1 MNIADIAHAIHESGL
16 SSFVRGDEPGTE
28 WVFPIVETLH
38 VIFLALV
45 FGSIALVDL
54 RLLGL
59 GGRQQPFTKVYRELI
74 SWTWWAFLLAAISGA
89 MLATGKIEDYI
100 HSPQV
105 FWKFFLMA
113 LAGLNMLLFH
123 FGTFQRVQQW
133 DTMESPPARARLA
146 GAFSLACWIGVVFF
160 GRWIGFVT

>member
-1 MNIADIAHAIHESGL
+1 MNITDIAHAIHESGV

-59 GGRQQPFTKVYRELI
+59 GSRQQPFTRVYKELI
-74 SWTWWAFLLAAISGA
+74 WWTWWAFLLAAISGSL
-89 MLATGKIEDYI
+89 LATGKIEDYV

-123 FGTFQRVQQW
+123 FGVFQRVKEW
-133 DTMESPPARARLA
+133 DAMESPPARARLA
-146 GAFSLACWIGVVFF
+146 GALSLACWIGVVFF

>member
-1 MNIADIAHAIHESGL
+1 MNITDIAHAIHDSGI

-28 WVFPIVETLH
+28 WVFPIIETVH
-38 VIFLALV
+38 VLCLAIV

-54 RLLGL
+54 RLLGIS
-59 GGRQQPFTKVYRELI
+59 GRQQPFTTVYKELI
-74 SWTWWAFLLAAISGA
+74 PWTWWAFLLAAISGS
-89 MLATGKIEDYI
+89 LLGTGKIEDYL

-113 LAGLNMLLFH
+113 LAGLNMLLFQ
-123 FGTFQRVQQW
+123 FGVFQRVKDW
-133 DTMESPPARARLA
+133 DTMASPPGRARLA
-146 GAFSLACWIGVVFF
+146 GALSLICWVGVVFF

>member
-1 MNIADIAHAIHESGL
+1 MTIADIAQAIHDSGV

-28 WVFPIVETLH
+28 WVFPIIETVH
-38 VIFLALV
+38 VLSLAIV

-59 GGRQQPFTKVYRELI
+59 ASSQQPFTRVYKEFI
-74 SWTWWAFLLAAISGA
+74 SWTWWAFLVAAISGA
-89 MLATGKIEDYI
+89 ILATGKIEDYI

-113 LAGLNMLLFH
+113 LAGLNVLLFH
-123 FGTFQRVQQW
+123 FGFFQRVREW
-133 DTMESPPARARLA
+133 DTMESPPPRARLA

>member
-1 MNIADIAHAIHESGL
+1 MNITDIAHAIHESGL

-28 WVFPIVETLH
+28 WVFPIIETLH
-38 VIFLALV
+38 VIFLAIV

-59 GGRQQPFTKVYRELI
+59 TGRQQPFTKVYKELI
-74 SWTWWAFLLAAISGA
+74 SWTWWSFLLAAISGG

-123 FGTFQRVQQW
+123 FGPYQYVRDW
-133 DTMESPPARARLA
+133 DAMASPPARARLA
-146 GAFSLACWIGVVFF
+146 GALSLSCWVGVVFF

>member
-1 MNIADIAHAIHESGL
+1 MSITDIAHAIHDSGI

-28 WVFPIVETLH
+28 WMFPIIETVH
-38 VIFLALV
+38 VLCLAIV
-45 FGSIALVDL
+45 FGSVALVDL

-59 GGRQQPFTKVYRELI
+59 NSRQQPFTKVYQELI
-74 SWTWWAFLLAAISGA
+74 PWTWWAFLLAAISGSI
-89 MLATGKIEDYI
+89 LATGKINDYVR
-100 HSPQV
+100 SPQV

-123 FGTFQRVQQW
+123 FGPLRRVQQW
-133 DTMESPPARARLA
+133 DAMQSPPGAVRLA
-146 GAFSLACWIGVVFF
+146 GALSLACWIGVIFF

>member
-1 MNIADIAHAIHESGL
+1 MNIADIAHAIHDSGI

-28 WVFPIVETLH
+28 WNFPIIETVH
-38 VIFLALV
+38 VLCLAIV
-45 FGSIALVDL
+45 FGSIAMVDL

-59 GGRQQPFTKVYRELI
+59 NSRQHPFTRVYKELI
-74 SWTWWAFLLAAISGA
+74 WWTWWAFLLAAVSGSI
-89 MLATGKIEDYI
+89 LATGKIEDYVR
-100 HSPQV
+100 SPQV

-123 FGTFQRVQQW
+123 FGAFRRVQEW
-133 DTMESPPARARLA
+133 DAMESPPGQARLA
-146 GAFSLACWIGVVFF
+146 GALSLACWIGVVFF

>member
-1 MNIADIAHAIHESGL
+1 MCIRDS

-28 WVFPIVETLH
+28 WVFPIIETLH

-59 GGRQQPFTKVYRELI
+59 VGRQHPFTKVYKELI
-74 SWTWWAFLLAAISGA
+74 SWTWWAFLLAAISGG
-89 MLATGKIEDYI
+89 MLATGKIEDYV

-123 FGTFQRVQQW
+123 FGIYQRVRDW
-133 DTMESPPARARLA
+133 DAMAAPPTRARLA
-146 GAFSLACWIGVVFF
+146 GVLSLSCWVGVVFF

>member
-1 MNIADIAHAIHESGL
+1 MSITDIAHAIHESGL

-28 WVFPIVETLH
+28 WVFPIIETLH

-59 GGRQQPFTKVYRELI
+59 VGRQHPFTKVYQELI
-74 SWTWWAFLLAAISGA
+74 SWTWWAFLLAAISGG
-89 MLATGKIEDYI
+89 MLATGKIEDYV

-123 FGTFQRVQQW
+123 FGVYQHVREW
-133 DTMESPPARARLA
+133 DAVASPPARARLA
-146 GAFSLACWIGVVFF
+146 GALSLSCWVGVVFF

>member
-1 MNIADIAHAIHESGL
+1 MNISDIAHAIHESGV

-28 WVFPIVETLH
+28 WVFPIVETVH
-38 VIFLALV
+38 VLSLAVV

-59 GGRQQPFTKVYRELI
+59 SSRQQPFTRVYKELI
-74 SWTWWAFLLAAISGA
+74 SWTWWAFLLAAISGS
-89 MLATGKIEDYI
+89 MLATGKIEDYV

-123 FGTFQRVQQW
+123 FGAFQRVQEW
-133 DTMESPPARARLA
+133 DTMESPRGRARLA
-146 GAFSLACWIGVVFF
+146 GVVSLLCWIGVVFF

>member
-1 MNIADIAHAIHESGL
+1 MNITAIAHAIHDSGL

-28 WVFPIVETLH
+28 WVFPIIETLH
-38 VIFLALV
+38 VLSLTIV

-59 GGRQQPFTKVYRELI
+59 GSRQQPFTTVYKELI
-74 SWTWWAFLLAAISGA
+74 AWTWWAFLLAAISGS
-89 MLATGKIEDYI
+89 MLATGKIEDYVRC
-100 HSPQV
+100 PQA

-113 LAGLNMLLFH
+113 VAGLNMLLFH
-123 FGTFQRVQQW
+123 FGAFQRVQEW
-133 DTMESPPARARLA
+133 DRMASPPARARLA
-146 GAFSLACWIGVVFF
+146 GAVSLACWIGVVFF